1 MIDTEI
7 LQDYSSEARELLDE
21 MDNSLMRLEKEGES
35 PDLLNTIFRAV
46 HCIKGSAEYIGLERS
61 GTLTHGV
68 ENLLDRLR
76 EGAIPLTPEVMDFL
90 FRAKD
95 LITRLINE
103 VERDHEEKTE
113 ISEIMTELDL
123 HLSQRPGAGP
133 VRGDQPVSE
142 EKPSVAEEPETFP
155 EELREAS
162 LEGVTEEAFTGYPET
177 EEYPEEVAGR
187 EKRREEEVGE
197 DSFEMFPEDL
207 GMDLRGEEAEEAESL
222 FEPDALGEDVAPDE
236 EDALSE
242 THDARIEEARMGSAP
257 ESALFE
263 KIEEPAPTLD
273 ETVTNVLNVSLY
285 LDDLQDGVSPGQ
297 AYAAILSNVRTV
309 KQSMQAE
316 DSEDALA
323 ILDLM
328 ETRLGLIASDPSR
341 VTSDEVEALRS
352 LLHDLRPYY
361 PKNLFPLE
369 ERPAKDEASPIEE
382 EAEEMVSGPSPLRE
396 KLEQIPGL
404 ERAAVEA
411 ILAQGFT
418 DLEDV
423 AGMDVG
429 SLSGISG
436 VTVAA
441 AEAVLKAAGVL
452 PQVQRP
458 QPARQVEE
466 RSLLADVDDELLQE
480 FEGIFGSEPQ
490 AEPASS
496 QNRPL
501 RKAGR
506 AGDLVEE
513 LGVIGEDA
521 DREIMEIFLSYGWE
535 IMDKLGPVVA
545 GIGKGKAE
553 RADMDR
559 CADLIKSI
567 RSSSTYMDYQSLAAF
582 LDEWY
587 EKTLWASERLES
599 LAPEQLSFMEE
610 NRLRFQDFLIA
621 LDQALNPKAAPVAPV
636 QPPISDRASVEPK
649 PQEQPPLRPV
659 PEQRRPTEA
668 AVQASSPP
676 VPPPAQAARARVEET
691 ALREAPTEELVREEP
706 QSAPTGDYERR
717 MMSEPGLSESAS
729 PEEAGAPS
737 DSEGV
742 SPQQDLTQEG
752 ALVKTMR
759 VDSAKVDLLLNQVGE
774 LVVNRSYVEQLFSEL
789 KNLQKTMVA
798 GREIGKREVGAIKD
812 ITLKVAEASLS
823 LGRVATD
830 IQEGV
835 MKLRM
840 LPVGQLFNRMPR
852 LIRDLSRRVGKAV
865 GLEVYGGDTEVDKR
879 VIEQIYNPLVHLIR
893 NAVDH
898 GIEDAETRAKLGK
911 NVEGAISL
919 RAYSEGN
926 QVVIDVEDDGGGI
939 NSEAVIRRAVQ
950 NRLLEAQ
957 EAPNISNQDLY
968 NFLFLPGFS
977 TSKKVTRTSGRG
989 VGMDVVKKDVEKING
1004 HIEIESW
1011 ESKGTRISIKI
1022 PLTLAIIQTLLIRI
1036 GKYVFALPLTA
1047 VREIIQISPHEITT
1061 IEGFEVIKFREETI
1075 PVLRINELF
1084 HLKEYDAS
1092 SHPKY
1097 LVLATAGLKSVG
1109 LLTEDLLGEQDVVIK
1124 PLAEHVCEIR
1134 GLAGSTIL
1142 GDGRIALVLD
1152 VSEMID
1158 DVVAHQRMISQS
1170 GFLYPRNDEAHEGN
1184 QTVTF

>member
-21 MDNSLMRLEKEGES
+21 MDNSLIRLEKEGES
-35 PDLLNTIFRAV
+35 PDLLNNIFRAV

-133 VRGDQPVSE
+133 ARGDQPVSE
-142 EKPSVAEEPETFP
+142 EKPSLEDVPEVFP
-155 EELREAS
+155 EELMESS
-162 LEGVTEEAFTGYPET
+162 LEGAPEEPFTGYPGT
-177 EEYPEEVAGR
+177 AGFPEEVAGQ
-187 EKRREEEVGE
+187 EEGEEVE
-197 DSFEMFPEDL
+197 EAFDMFSEDL
-207 GMDLRGEEAEEAESL
+207 GMDLRGEDAEEPESL
-222 FEPDALGEDVAPDE
+222 FEPDALGEMMASDG
-236 EDALSE
+236 EDSLGESQ
-242 THDARIEEARMGSAP
+242 DARIQEARIETAP
-257 ESALFE
+257 ESVLFE
-263 KIEEPAPTLD
+263 KIEELAPALD
-273 ETVTNVLNVSLY
+273 ETVTNVLNVALY
-285 LDDLQDGVSPGQ
+285 LDDLQDGVNPAQ
-297 AYAAILSNVRTV
+297 AYSAILSNVRTV

-316 DSEDALA
+316 GTEDAVA
-323 ILDLM
+323 VLDLM
-328 ETRLGLIASDPSR
+328 ETRLGLIASDPGR
-341 VTSDEVEALRS
+341 VTPDEVEALRS

-361 PKNLFPLE
+361 PKHLFPLE
-369 ERPAKDEASPIEE
+369 ERVTEEEPEPVEE
-382 EAEEMVSGPSPLRE
+382 EAQEMIPAPSPLRE

-404 ERAAVEA
+404 ERTAVDA
-411 ILAQGFT
+411 ILAQGFS
-418 DLEDV
+418 DLGEV

-441 AEAVLKAAGVL
+441 AEAVLRAAGAL
-452 PQVQRP
+452 PQVQRA
-458 QPARQVEE
+458 QPARPAED

-480 FEGIFGSEPQ
+480 FEGIFGSEPG
-490 AEPASS
+490 AKSPSS
-496 QNRPL
+496 QDRPL
-501 RKAGR
+501 QGSGR

-513 LGVIGEDA
+513 LGVIGEDT

-535 IMDKLGPVVA
+535 IMDKLGPVVD
-545 GIGKGKAE
+545 GVGKGKAE

-599 LAPEQLSFMEE
+599 LPAEQLSFMEE
-610 NRLRFQDFLIA
+610 NRLRFQDFLVA
-621 LDQALNPKAAPVAPV
+621 LDQALNPKAAPVEGAQPTVLDRPASQPV
-636 QPPISDRASVEPK
+636 
-649 PQEQPPLRPV
+649 PQEQPTQRP
-659 PEQRRPTEA
+659 PSQQRRPAEVAT
-668 AVQASSPP
+668 QAPSQP
-676 VPPPAQAARARVEET
+676 VPPPVQATAVTRADET
-691 ALREAPTEELVREEP
+691 ALREAPTEELVREVP
-706 QSAPTGDYERR
+706 QPAPTGDYERR
-717 MMSEPGLSESAS
+717 TMSETDVT
-729 PEEAGAPS
+729 EAAPTAEVS
-737 DSEGV
+737 VPADREAA

-774 LVVNRSYVEQLFSEL
+774 LVVNRSYVEQLSSEL
-789 KNLQKTMVA
+789 KNLQKTMVV
-798 GREIGKREVGAIKD
+798 GREIGKKEIGAIKD

-898 GIEDAETRAKLGK
+898 GIEDVDTRTKLGK
-911 NVEGAISL
+911 NIEGAITL

-939 NSEAVIRRAVQ
+939 NSEAVIRKAVQ

-957 EAPNISNQDLY
+957 EAPSISSQDLY

-1061 IEGFEVIKFREETI
+1061 IEGFEVIKFRDETI

-1084 HLKEYDAS
+1084 HLKDYDAS

-1158 DVVAHQRMISQS
+1158 DVVAHQRLISQS
-1170 GFLYPRNDEAHEGN
+1170 GFLYPRNGEAHEGN
-1184 QTVTF
+1184 QTVIL